1 MNLIGILILFCAY
14 LVGIFGGVPLVEQV
28 LKNFAVSQAPQL
40 EEGLPRAGRMIGM
53 LERGIILTFSFFG
66 DLTSISFVFL
76 AKSMARFRQL
86 ENRQFAEYYLIGT
99 LLSFF
104 FALLVA
110 ITAEVILGVLQL
122 SPFPEVNANWFTFP
136 M

>member
-14 LVGIFGGVPLVEQV
+14 LVGIFGGAPLVGQV
-28 LKNFAVSQAPQL
+28 LKNFAVSQGPQL

>member
-14 LVGIFGGVPLVEQV
+14 LVGIFGGAPLVGQV
-28 LKNFAVSQAPQL
+28 LKNIAVSQTPQL

>member
-1 MNLIGILILFCAY
+1 MILLGIIVLFGAY
-14 LVGIFGGVPLVEQV
+14 LVAIFGGAPLVERV
-28 LKNFAVSQAPQL
+28 LKFFAISQVEQL
-40 EEGLPRAGRMIGM
+40 EEGLPGAGRMIGM

-66 DLTSISFVFL
+66 NFAAVSFVFL

-104 FALLVA
+104 FALIIA
-110 ITAEVILGVLQL
+110 IVTQAIFVIFQL
-122 SPFPEVNANWFTFP
+122 PHLLEESMNWLIFS

>member
-1 MNLIGILILFCAY
+1 MNLYGIIILISAY
-14 LVGIFGGVPLVEQV
+14 IVGIFGGAPLVGRV
-28 LKNFAVSQAPQL
+28 LKNFAISQIPQL

-53 LERGIILTFSFFG
+53 LERSIILTFSFFG
-66 DLTSISFVFL
+66 DFASISFIFL

-104 FALLVA
+104 FALLVW
-110 ITAEVILGVLQL
+110 IMVEVIWDALQL
-122 SPFPEVNANWFTFP
+122 SPFPLVNLNWFTTF

>member
-1 MNLIGILILFCAY
+1 MNLYGILILFSAY
-14 LVGIFGGVPLVEQV
+14 LVGIFGGAPLVGRV
-28 LKNFAVSQAPQL
+28 LKYFAISISSQL

-66 DLTSISFVFL
+66 DFASISFVFL

-110 ITAEVILGVLQL
+110 IATEVILGVLQV
-122 SPFPEVNANWFTFP
+122 SPFPEVNSNWFTFP